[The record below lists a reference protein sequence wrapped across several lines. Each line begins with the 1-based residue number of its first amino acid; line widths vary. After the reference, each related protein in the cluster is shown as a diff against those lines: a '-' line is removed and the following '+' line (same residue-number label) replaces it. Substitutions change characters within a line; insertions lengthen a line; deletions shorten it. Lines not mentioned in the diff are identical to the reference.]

1 MLDLTATLDAQ
12 SAAATRKADGLR
24 RPVASFVSSM
34 FAGAFIGVA
43 VVLMVSTAGPFVA
56 AGHPAAKLVAGAV
69 FGVALTLV
77 VFVGVEL
84 STSGMMVLT
93 QGAITGT
100 IGWGRAGGTLALCF
114 AGNLAGS
121 IVFAALVVWS
131 GVLHSNA
138 AAGTMLQGMLDA
150 KAHESA
156 LELLSRGV
164 LCNVLVC
171 LAIWACARLQSE
183 AGRAIIIFWALL
195 AFISSGFEHV
205 VANMTTFSIGIIAG
219 VPEATLAEFGRN
231 LVLVGAGNLIGGALV
246 AGLGLAVA
254 SGWRRRG

>member
-1 MLDLTATLDAQ
+1 MLPIADTLEVQ
-12 SAAATRKADGLR
+12 SAAAHHKSDGAR
-24 RPVASFVSSM
+24 RLIPYSVSSM
-34 FAGAFIGVA
+34 FGGAFIGVA

-93 QGAITGT
+93 QGALTRSIR
-100 IGWGRAGGTLALCF
+100 WGRAAGVLALCF
-114 AGNLAGS
+114 LGNLVGS

-131 GVLHSNA
+131 GVLHSNP
-138 AAGTMLQGMLDA
+138 AAGAMVEGMLEA
-150 KAHESA
+150 KAHETP
-156 LELLSRGV
+156 LELLARGV
-164 LCNVLVC
+164 LCNMLVC
-171 LAIWACARLQSE
+171 LAIWACGRLQSE
-183 AGRAIIIFWALL
+183 AGKAIIIFWALL

-219 VPEATLAEFGRN
+219 MEQTSIAEFGRN
-231 LVLVGAGNLIGGALV
+231 LLLVGTGNLIGGAIV

-254 SGWRRRG
+254 AGWPKRG